1 MDIQTLLL
9 GILAIAIGAAVCFAG
24 YKFFLFLLPLFGFVA
39 GFWIGSAALTE
50 LFGSGF
56 LVEVSGWVVG
66 VVCGVILAIGSY
78 FFWYIAIIALAGA
91 VGAWLGE
98 GIMSAIGFD
107 AGLLTF
113 LIALVVGLA
122 FVVVA
127 IALRFPKW
135 VVLGLTALGG
145 AGVAVSGLLL
155 ILGTIT
161 VAAIQ
166 DGPFSAA
173 WSAGPVWAI
182 ITLVVAVAGFLAQ
195 DRSTKDFEIDMTR
208 YRDSSM
214 ITTA

>member
-1 MDIQTLLL
+1 METLLL

-56 LVEVSGWVVG
+56 LVDVTGWVVG
-66 VVCGVILAIGSY
+66 AVCGVILAIGSY

-98 GIMSAIGFD
+98 GVMTAIGFD

-113 LIALVVGLA
+113 LVALAVGVV
-122 FVVVA
+122 FVVIA

-135 VVLGLTALGG
+135 AVLGLTALGG
-145 AGVAVSGLLL
+145 AGTAVSGLLL
-155 ILGTIT
+155 ILGTID

-173 WSAGPVWAI
+173 WSAGPIWAI
-182 ITLVVAVAGFLAQ
+182 VTLVVAVAGFLAQ
-195 DRSTKDFEIDMTR
+195 DRSTKDFEIDMSR

-214 ITTA
+214 VSTA

>member
-1 MDIQTLLL
+1 METLLL
-9 GILAIAIGAAVCFAG
+9 GILALAIGAAVCFAG

-50 LFGSGF
+50 LFGTGF
-56 LVEVSGWVVG
+56 LVDVTGWVVG
-66 VVCGVILAIGSY
+66 AVCGVILAIGSY
-78 FFWYIAIIALAGA
+78 FFWYIAIVALAGA

-98 GIMSAIGFD
+98 AVMSAIGFD

-113 LIALVVGLA
+113 LVALAVGVV
-122 FVVVA
+122 FVVIA

-135 VVLGLTALGG
+135 AVLGLTALGG
-145 AGVAVSGLLL
+145 AGTAVSGVLL
-155 ILGTIT
+155 ILGQIT
-161 VAAIQ
+161 TADIQ

-173 WSAGPVWAI
+173 WSAGPIWAI

-195 DRSTKDFEIDMTR
+195 DRSTKDFEIDMSR

-214 ITTA
+214 VTSV